1 MYRFEEF
8 LEIVKLYSEV
18 YSKFEI
24 FQKNKDTIFVP
35 KTGDQKTGIIGEAFI
50 FEYLSRQNA
59 TGLHFGTHSEKGWD
73 IESSKYRYQ
82 VKTVSAFSKTKVLS
96 PIHKGWHYLYLVQL
110 DSNFLPER
118 VLKIKNPNNWKNDI
132 IRGKKFPKTGS
143 NTFEISGT
151 ICPIIDE
158 TLVLQKTLNIKIT

>member
-1 MYRFEEF
+1 MYRFKEF
-8 LEIVKLYSEV
+8 LEIIKLYSEV
-18 YSKFEI
+18 YYQFEN
-24 FQKNKDTIFVP
+24 FQKNKDNIFVP

-50 FEYLSRQNA
+50 FEYLSRQNE
-59 TGLHFGTHSEKGWD
+59 TGLHFGSHSEKGWD

-110 DSNFLPER
+110 DGNFLPER
-118 VLKIKNPNNWKNDI
+118 VLKIKNPNNWKKDI

-143 NTFEISGT
+143 NTFEISGN

>member
-8 LEIVKLYSEV
+8 LEIIKLYSEV
-18 YSKFEI
+18 YSKFEN
-24 FQKNKDTIFVP
+24 FQKNKDNIFVP

-82 VKTVSAFSKTKVLS
+82 VKTVSAFSETKVLS
-96 PIHKGWHYLYLVQL
+96 PIHKGWHQLYLVQL

-118 VLKIKNPNNWKNDI
+118 VLKIKNPNNWKKDI

-143 NTFEISGT
+143 NTFEISGN

>member
-143 NTFEISGT
+143 NTFEISGN